1 MNRQLAGVQNY
12 IVAADGR
19 NHTDC
24 KTKFHLKTKDDDEK
38 LKEIDHGFSEVARK
52 IWTSAKL
59 QKS

>member
-1 MNRQLAGVQNY
+1 M
-12 IVAADGR
+12 AADGR